1 MCSFTNDQK
10 LDIIRQV
17 LQVKK
22 IVDEELT
29 DKFQFNNISPTNH
42 ESILNPNTQL
52 ENYIFRYKNKTSKK
66 EKYKSKQILIK
77 SKNKSLISSKHNS

>member
-52 ENYIFRYKNKTSKK
+52 ENYSGIKTKQAKKKN
-66 EKYKSKQILIK
+66 IK
-77 SKNKSLISSKHNS
+77 VNRF

>member
-1 MCSFTNDQK
+1 MVWFAHTKYFALRNFVDILLNKYVSSFKQMSKMLFWASQQAHSMCSFTNDQK

-29 DKFQFNNISPTNH
+29 DKF
-42 ESILNPNTQL
+42 
-52 ENYIFRYKNKTSKK
+52 
-66 EKYKSKQILIK
+66 
-77 SKNKSLISSKHNS
+77 